1 MIEVAAQEGLHQ
13 VGGLVGLLGQC
24 YGGTL
29 LGGRGSFRKGVA
41 KFWVVVELH
50 GEVVGVP
57 VHGQHVGACDALLQ
71 SGIFWGV
78 VQMLSAFWLY
88 WQLGGGRV
96 GEILFL
102 LRQEVKLAAWI

>member
-78 VQMLSAFWLY
+78 VQMLSGLCY
-88 WQLGGGRV
+88 IGSLEV
-96 GEILFL
+96 GELERFCFC
-102 LRQEVKLAAWI
+102 

>member
-71 SGIFWGV
+71 SGILWGV
-78 VQMLSAFWLY
+78 VQMLSGVWYIGSLE
-88 WQLGGGRV
+88 V
-96 GEILFL
+96 GELERFCFC
-102 LRQEVKLAAWI
+102 